1 MFGTGH
7 NGSMDVHM
15 KDSQEKEPVR
25 LTDLPVEI
33 LEMVMSHLGLYHH
46 KLLRMVSEDMKHI
59 NNSYIMHRHKCY
71 EFAHREKPTES
82 DREYGVRMMLQVIR
96 CSTCY
101 FADKD
106 YESVLAISL
115 LFFHDSVYQTVD
127 HLSQFLVQ
135 FLFRLEDRVFK
146 NPLQVRRL
154 QYTLSLFSLLRQF
167 RNFRILRFGS
177 TPFHWT
183 LEVELNNTFIGIIN
197 RNELTGGAYKRT
209 YFMVIIA
216 ELLLHEKK
224 NQNFSAQKEADG
236 TLYTYGILPNSTA
249 KRNSRLQLKF
259 LVQGPQN
266 LIDFLQDVITGK
278 DDPSKPFNMPPES
291 VFSGHITT
299 RGLRGPQFV
308 YNGDMDISILKFSE
322 LEDWSDSEASL

>member
-1 MFGTGH
+1 MFGTWH
-7 NGSMDVHM
+7 DKSMDVQM

-25 LTDLPVEI
+25 LTDLPVEV
-33 LEMVMSHLGLYHH
+33 LEMVMSHLGFYHH

-59 NNSYIMHRHKCY
+59 NNSYIMHRHKSY
-71 EFAHREKPTES
+71 EFAHRERPTES

-96 CSTCY
+96 YSTCY

-115 LFFHDSVYQTVD
+115 LFFHDSVCETVE

-135 FLFRLEDRVFK
+135 FLFRLEDRVFQ

-167 RNFRILRFGS
+167 RNFRILRFGFN
-177 TPFHWT
+177 PLYWI
-183 LEVELNNTFIGIIN
+183 LEVELNNTFIGTIN
-197 RNELTGGAYKRT
+197 RNELSGGAHKRT

-216 ELLLHEKK
+216 ELLFHEKK
-224 NQNFSAQKEADG
+224 NQNFGAQKEADG
-236 TLYTYGILPNSTA
+236 TLYSYSILPNSRA

-259 LVQGPQN
+259 VVQGPQS
-266 LIDFLQDVITGK
+266 LFDYLQDVITGK
-278 DDPSKPFNMPPES
+278 DDPSKPFNMPPDS
-291 VFSGHITT
+291 VFSAHITIK
-299 RGLRGPQFV
+299 GLRGPQFV
-308 YNGDMDISILKFSE
+308 YNGDMNISILKLSE
-322 LEDWSDSEASL
+322 LEGWSDSDSL